1 MKLHSTRQLLTAFS
15 LAAALAVVAACS
27 GPSSSMSPTAPTS
40 VAAAA
45 ATGGANFSP
54 NPTTPPPPPPP
65 EVCER
70 PAPWVDSG
78 DGSGTCVCPAPN
90 IFDPTADTCTPPP
103 GVPCSPGYWKNHE
116 TEFAT
121 YCGAAAAL
129 PGDRFSTC
137 ADLFTALTCRGS
149 DASCG
154 RHLASGALN
163 TVSACVEDD

>member
-1 MKLHSTRQLLTAFS
+1 MNHHSTRQLLTAFS

-27 GPSSSMSPTAPTS
+27 GPSSSLSPTAPTG
-40 VAAAA
+40 VAAA

-54 NPTTPPPPPPP
+54 NPNPPL
-65 EVCER
+65 VCER

-78 DGSGTCVCPAPN
+78 DGSGTCVCPEPN
-90 IFDPTADTCTPPP
+90 IFDPTADTCTPPPPPPPP

-129 PGDRFSTC
+129 PGDSFATC
-137 ADLFTALTCRGS
+137 ADLFAALTCRGS